1 MESKKL
7 VSVRINEDDLG
18 RLEGIC
24 QNGGYWNRSDLI
36 QLGVK
41 AIIQLHDNGLLNKV
55 AMFRPQYGD
64 VIDEI
69 KFNYHRQVK

>member
-7 VSVRINEDDLG
+7 VSVRIDGEDLRRID
-18 RLEGIC
+18 EIC
-24 QNGGYWNRSDLI
+24 QNGGYWRRSDLI

-41 AIIQLHDNGLLNKV
+41 ALIQLYDNGLMGKF
-55 AMFRPQYGD
+55 AKFRPQFGD

-69 KFNYHRQVK
+69 KFDYHRQVK